1 MVRPEDIPLLI
12 GLSRGNFYSAQFFI
26 RQSLEQLITLIEDL
40 IKSMNQDDPEK
51 WRKFIQDYSKMAKQ
65 DTEKFA
71 LHFMLLKIWYQSAN
85 RFQKNMKYPF
95 YNTPLK
101 KGIERC
107 VKTHSSADFLAI
119 VFELEDT
126 VGAIAKNL
134 YMPLV
139 LVNLLLSTK
148 KHLSS

>member
-1 MVRPEDIPLLI
+1 
-12 GLSRGNFYSAQFFI
+12 
-26 RQSLEQLITLIEDL
+26 
-40 IKSMNQDDPEK
+40 
-51 WRKFIQDYSKMAKQ
+51 
-65 DTEKFA
+65 
-71 LHFMLLKIWYQSAN
+71 
-85 RFQKNMKYPF
+85 MKYPF

-107 VKTHSSADFLAI
+107 VKTHSLADFPAI